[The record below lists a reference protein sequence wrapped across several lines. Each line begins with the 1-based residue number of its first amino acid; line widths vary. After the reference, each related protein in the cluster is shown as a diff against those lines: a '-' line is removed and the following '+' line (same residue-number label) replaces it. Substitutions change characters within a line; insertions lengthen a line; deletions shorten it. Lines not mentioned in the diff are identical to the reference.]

1 MDEYNREFKGGW
13 QNAGICTLITAVIFA
28 LALFAVA
35 TTFTVCLGLFAF
47 MNPNG
52 DGWYGKIGDVEYM
65 KLKEEW
71 DAQSAG
77 TVVTDLDPVHDLFL
91 IWFTWGFINSCGTKV
106 AMMLMFCIPCCL
118 PVLGCFQC
126 SSLAWWITGMVW
138 RFRESSVFASGGNI
152 PENVTKEQ
160 WIEEI

>member
-1 MDEYNREFKGGW
+1 MDEYKVEFQEGL
-13 QNAGICTLITAVIFA
+13 QNAGKCTLITAAIFS
-28 LALFAVA
+28 LAVFAVG
-35 TTFTVCLGLFAF
+35 TTFTVYLGIFAF
-47 MNPNG
+47 NNPNG

-77 TVVTDLDPVHDLFL
+77 TVVTDLDAVHDHFL
-91 IWFTWGFINSCGTKV
+91 IWFTWGFINSCGTKA
-106 AMMLMFCIPCCL
+106 AMLLICIPCCL
-118 PVLGCFQC
+118 PVLGCFLC
-126 SSLAWWITGMVW
+126 SSLAWWIAGMVW